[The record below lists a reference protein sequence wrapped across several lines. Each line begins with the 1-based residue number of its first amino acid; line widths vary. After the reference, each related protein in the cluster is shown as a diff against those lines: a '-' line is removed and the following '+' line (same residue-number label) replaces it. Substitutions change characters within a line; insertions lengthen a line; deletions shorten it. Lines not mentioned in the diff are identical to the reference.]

1 MSEVAIDKVVTE
13 INGFRQRLAMLKEE
27 YTRANRAM
35 ADKMAQLG
43 ENLTRRVR
51 DLRDQVT
58 NAPQNLLGLESRF
71 MSGDIPEQEVPQTVL
86 GRAVCLHAPRQPT
99 SRTTTH
105 QHGSGLSIFR
115 ICGLLRVA
123 TPGRTL
129 FSPIRSRWNSP
140 STTLAQKDSSKII
153 GICFQDPLPVRVGF

>member
-71 MSGDIPEQEVPQTVL
+71 MSGDIPEQEYKSTREEYRNQLQTNL
-86 GRAVCLHAPRQPT
+86 R
-99 SRTTTH
+99 
-105 QHGSGLSIFR
+105 SIDE
-115 ICGLLRVA
+115 
-123 TPGRTL
+123 
-129 FSPIRSRWNSP
+129 IRSLLMVMSQLEMRPGSASGTGQGGMSP
-140 STTLAQKDSSKII
+140 RPSPTD
-153 GICFQDPLPVRVGF
+153 